1 MSTTAYS
8 VDRCQ
13 GTYDDG
19 CQGTYDYS
27 SGTTYYYSTTRSPH
41 DRLATRPCSE
51 TIALRPA
58 LSHARTHASE
68 PLCRRISLTDSMFTP
83 PPENHTYRR
92 SISDYTGATHH
103 PCHTTRRLTQQASAP
118 FVVSL
123 RACATLRLAQAPL
136 VVPPYGLPANTNQLL
151 NS

>member
-8 VDRCQ
+8 VDR
-13 GTYDDG
+13 

-83 PPENHTYRR
+83 PPRKRAQRR
-92 SISDYTGATHH
+92 LLGDCAGAIHH
-103 PCHTTRRLTQQASAP
+103 SYQTTRRLTQQASAP

-123 RACATLRLAQAPL
+123 RACATLRPAQAL
-136 VVPPYGLPANTNQLL
+136 CRISIRPYLQIRINYLTHKTNNL
-151 NS
+151 